1 MPKGAEKNSQ
11 KLKRYVKDF
20 GSDIFKTDSKILY
33 CKACEQEVGAERKS
47 LITQHISTNKHKS
60 AVIKLKNNPKK
71 EQQLLPLVSETIAND
86 QKYFQKRLCEAM
98 ISADISYVKLNNET
112 LRKFFKDFIPN
123 FNIPDQSHIRKNI
136 LPLCYNE
143 TIKKI
148 RDKIGIN
155 KIWICVDETTDIKGQ
170 KVANLIVGIL
180 RSDKYEPSFLLNSKV
195 LQSANHRTIS
205 TFVEQSLLLLWP
217 MGVEYDRVL
226 LLVTDGAPYMIKAGK
241 GLKDTFYGK
250 MIHIT
255 CLAHGIHL
263 LAEEIRS
270 SFKNIDKIIANIKA
284 VFLKAPNRV
293 EVFREIAPDLALPPK
308 PVITRWGTWISAA
321 LYYVENIETIENII
335 QTLDSNDAAS
345 IKLAKYYLSKPN
357 VRQDLVYIK
366 ANFESIPNAITKLE
380 KKGLQL
386 IDSIKIITDLCN
398 SFNNLRGNTGLA
410 IKNKWEQV
418 LVKNPGYKS
427 MLVIA
432 KILNGDNADI
442 SDIEVDLTVEEI
454 SLFKY
459 APITS
464 CDVERSFSQY
474 KTLLRSNRLSFTEEN
489 FKMTLITHCN
499 A

>member
-1 MPKGAEKNSQ
+1 M
-11 KLKRYVKDF
+11 
-20 GSDIFKTDSKILY
+20 
-33 CKACEQEVGAERKS
+33 
-47 LITQHISTNKHKS
+47 
-60 AVIKLKNNPKK
+60 
-71 EQQLLPLVSETIAND
+71 
-86 QKYFQKRLCEAM
+86 
-98 ISADISYVKLNNET
+98 
-112 LRKFFKDFIPN
+112 
-123 FNIPDQSHIRKNI
+123 
-136 LPLCYNE
+136 
-143 TIKKI
+143 
-148 RDKIGIN
+148 
-155 KIWICVDETTDIKGQ
+155 
-170 KVANLIVGIL
+170 
-180 RSDKYEPSFLLNSKV
+180 
-195 LQSANHRTIS
+195 
-205 TFVEQSLLLLWP
+205 
-217 MGVEYDRVL
+217 
-226 LLVTDGAPYMIKAGK
+226 
-241 GLKDTFYGK
+241 
-250 MIHIT
+250 
-255 CLAHGIHL
+255 
-263 LAEEIRS
+263 
-270 SFKNIDKIIANIKA
+270 
-284 VFLKAPNRV
+284 
-293 EVFREIAPDLALPPK
+293 
-308 PVITRWGTWISAA
+308 
-321 LYYVENIETIENII
+321 
-335 QTLDSNDAAS
+335 
-345 IKLAKYYLSKPN
+345 
-357 VRQDLVYIK
+357 VYIK